1 MTTSSLLLSAAEAR
15 VLRDQLDDLPS
26 IALHAHELAALELL
40 MLGALAPLDGFNVQ
54 AESTLPM
61 LPLVIS
67 EPGLGQGPTR
77 IVGLDL
83 DIGAQLALQD
93 TEGVTLAV
101 LAVQQL
107 KRNVGAVSVGG
118 PVRCLQMPVR
128 ELFVQFQMSAEAL
141 RNSLSLADK
150 EQLLCV
156 HVRGDIDTE
165 YAAWVKACSAK
176 SPVLLRI
183 LDGGDPDHAHKVKRR
198 LTSALAL
205 REQLG
210 AVRCVIVVSPDPC
223 PAPGHT
229 QQALDECFA
238 ANSGCA
244 SSVWLGNTR
253 KAEQI
258 VREGTCIFFTGLS
271 GAGKSTLARS
281 LHAHLVH
288 STERAVTLLD
298 GDAVRQHLSK
308 GLGFSRV
315 DRDLNVQRI
324 GYVASHIVM
333 HGGLVICAPIAP
345 YAKTRD
351 AVRAM
356 TERHGR
362 FVEVHVSTTLA
373 VCEARD
379 RKGLYAKA
387 RAGQIKE
394 FTGISD
400 PYEVPANAELTID
413 TDVISVN
420 EAVMQ
425 IANAITT

>member
-1 MTTSSLLLSAAEAR
+1 MLG
-15 VLRDQLDDLPS
+15 DQLNDLPS
-26 IALHAHELAALELL
+26 IALHPHELAALELVL
-40 MLGALAPLDGFNVQ
+40 LGALAPLDGFNAQ
-54 AESTLPM
+54 AEPTRPL

-67 EPGLGQGPTR
+67 ESRLGQGATR
-77 IVGLDL
+77 IAGLDIDL
-83 DIGAQLALQD
+83 GAQLALQD

-107 KRNVGAVSVGG
+107 ERGVATISVGG
-118 PVRCLQMPVR
+118 PVRCLQMPER
-128 ELFVQFQMSAEAL
+128 ELFAQFQLSAEAL
-141 RNSLSLADK
+141 RCALSRADQ
-150 EQLLCV
+150 EQALCV
-156 HVRGDIDTE
+156 HVRGDIDAE
-165 YAAWVKACSAK
+165 NVAWIKACSAK
-176 SPVLLRI
+176 SPLLLRI

-198 LTSALAL
+198 LTSALGL

-210 AVRCVIVVSPDPC
+210 AVRCVIVASPDPC
-223 PAPGHT
+223 PQPGHT

-244 SSVWLGNTR
+244 SSIWLGDAR

-258 VREGTCIFFTGLS
+258 AREGTCIFFTGLS

-308 GLGFSRV
+308 GLGFSRT

-345 YAKTRD
+345 YAKTRNV
-351 AVRAM
+351 VRAM
-356 TERHGR
+356 TEQHGR
-362 FVEVHVSTTLA
+362 FIEVHVSTALA

-400 PYEVPANAELTID
+400 PYEVPANAEFTID

-420 EAVMQ
+420 EAIMQ
-425 IANAITT
+425 IAKAITT